1 MIRASMKAK
10 VTVMPKQSVLDPQG
24 VAVRGALE
32 HLGLSGLGTVRV
44 GKVIEIEIAD
54 PGAAGAADL
63 EKRLHG
69 ACHDLLSNP
78 VIEDYRLEIER

>member
-1 MIRASMKAK
+1 MKAK

-32 HLGLSGLGTVRV
+32 HLGLSALGTVRV
-44 GKVIEIEIAD
+44 GKLIEIQFDD
-54 PGAAGAADL
+54 PGPGSIEAI
-63 EKRLHG
+63 EQRLHA
-69 ACHDLLSNP
+69 ACHELLSNP